1 MSRAVLA
8 PSSRPTGLATALLL
22 SLLVAACGG
31 GDGSAGGDTSMAQTP
46 AGSAGGAAGA
56 DGTGGGGAAD
66 TATTPQLV
74 ALGDSIF
81 HGRAAGGICFTCHGP
96 DAKGTALAPDLT
108 DATWINIDGS
118 RAAIAN
124 IVRTGVLQPKQ
135 HPGPMPPF
143 AGFTDRQLQ
152 AVAAYV
158 YSLSHPSA

>member
-1 MSRAVLA
+1 MSRAALA
-8 PSSRPTGLATALLL
+8 PSSRPTGLATVLLL

-31 GDGSAGGDTSMAQTP
+31 GGEGSAEDTSMAQTP
-46 AGSAGGAAGA
+46 AGGAAGGAG
-56 DGTGGGGAAD
+56 GGGGAD
-66 TATTPQLV
+66 TAATPQLL

-124 IVRTGVLQPKQ
+124 LVRTGVLQPKQ

-158 YSLSHPSA
+158 YSLGHPGA

>member
-8 PSSRPTGLATALLL
+8 PSSRPTGLATVLLC

-31 GDGSAGGDTSMAQTP
+31 GEGSAGGDTSMAQTP

-56 DGTGGGGAAD
+56 GGTAGGGAD
-66 TATTPQLV
+66 TAATPQLV

>member
-22 SLLVAACGG
+22 ALLVAACGG
-31 GDGSAGGDTSMAQTP
+31 GGEGSAGGDTSMAQTP
-46 AGSAGGAAGA
+46 AGSAGGAAG
-56 DGTGGGGAAD
+56 GTAGGGTD
-66 TATTPQLV
+66 TAATSQLV

-143 AGFTDRQLQ
+143 AGFTDQQLQ